1 MDFPAVGVTLS
12 CRRSKIKPPR
22 SGQRLLGAAW
32 LRRARGFEREN
43 SVATAVMGDRQELF
57 SRG

>member
-1 MDFPAVGVTLS
+1 MDVPAVGVTLS

-22 SGQRLLGAAW
+22 SGRRALGAAW

-43 SVATAVMGDRQELF
+43 GGATAVMGERPKLF